1 MSRWSLTTSQ
11 AELCIVAEYG
21 SANPDKYIRAAS
33 RADDGRDP
41 TQPPVAT
48 GGGVRE
54 DDEDSEDNGGQ
65 DGA

>member
-1 MSRWSLTTSQ
+1 MSRWSLTTSR

-21 SANPDKYIRAAS
+21 SASLDEYIRAAS

-41 TQPPVAT
+41 TQPTVAT

-54 DDEDSEDNGGQ
+54 GDEQEADR
-65 DGA
+65 